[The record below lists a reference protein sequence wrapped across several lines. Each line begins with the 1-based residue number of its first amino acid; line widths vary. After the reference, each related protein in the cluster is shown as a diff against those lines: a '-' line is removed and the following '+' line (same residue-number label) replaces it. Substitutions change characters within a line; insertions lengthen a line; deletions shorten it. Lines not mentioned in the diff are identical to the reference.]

1 MVVISTYA
9 YIVLWL
15 VLYKYLIDLHM
26 RVLLL
31 DMWVL
36 LLVHITLLSLEV

>member
-15 VLYKYLIDLHM
+15 VTYKYLIDLHM

-31 DMWVL
+31 DMRVL
-36 LLVHITLLSLEV
+36 LLVHITSLSLEV